1 MQDCS
6 NSIANALELLQ
17 SCTKGPDIGFPYETP
32 LQLISQENVFIQN
45 INFSS
50 PIISTFHTE
59 HINNTNSPYP
69 KSLDDW
75 GTVSFE
81 MFQMSFSGYPILQ
94 QATQLYKVLYLL
106 CYKTPHGM
114 LLGCLPSF
122 ELPSNLH
129 YLMAFSRASKVLT
142 THKVIKTADQNNM
155 WHSSFNFMLWDS
167 LLNTQHYEGKWS

>member
-1 MQDCS
+1 MHWSYCS
-6 NSIANALELLQ
+6 LAQ
-17 SCTKGPDIGFPYETP
+17 KGIGIGYPYETP
-32 LQLISQENVFIQN
+32 LQLKSHEIVFIQN
-45 INFSS
+45 INFNS
-50 PIISTFHTE
+50 PIISTFYTE

-69 KSLDDW
+69 KFLDDW

-81 MFQMSFSGYPILQ
+81 MFQRSFSGYPILQ

-106 CYKTPHGM
+106 CYKTPHGR

-129 YLMAFSRASKVLT
+129 YLMTFSRASKVLT
-142 THKVIKTADQNNM
+142 TQSRMKVIKTADQNNM

-167 LLNTQHYEGKWS
+167 LLNTQHYERKWS